1 LRAPLIV
8 CALAV
13 ALLPA
18 VAALGAA
25 GGQQNGTGPQPSPA
39 PSGSASAPST
49 NPFASPTPTGTPGPI
64 GNGYVI
70 LGYGS
75 ASAAGGVIPPR
86 IATTAPPSPL
96 PASNASGFYA
106 EVTGRF
112 STTYAALLR
121 FHDYSIHGGDNA
133 VVNLSEGALLYMPGG
148 GRVALGIGYGSWQR
162 SSGNTSANSVGVAAT
177 FLPDFRR
184 PVSPYAGVFYYPSA
198 RMLGGSAGITA
209 ANAGIVVRPGSS
221 GLLFRLGYEYLGY
234 PNQNSSPTSL
244 SALQIGLGA
253 SF

>member
-1 LRAPLIV
+1 M
-8 CALAV
+8 

-18 VAALGAA
+18 MAALGAP
-25 GGQQNGTGPQPSPA
+25 GQGAQNGTGPQSTPA
-39 PSGSASAPST
+39 PGGSASPPST

-112 STTYAALLR
+112 SSTYAALLR

-148 GRVALGIGYGSWQR
+148 GRVALGVGYGSWQR
-162 SSGNTSANSVGVAAT
+162 SSGNTSANSVGVAAV

-184 PVSPYAGVFYYPSA
+184 PVSPYGGIFYYPSA
-198 RMLGGSAGITA
+198 RMLGGTAGITA
-209 ANAGIVVRPGSS
+209 ANAGIVVRPSSS
-221 GLLFRLGYEYLGY
+221 GLLLRLGYEYLGY